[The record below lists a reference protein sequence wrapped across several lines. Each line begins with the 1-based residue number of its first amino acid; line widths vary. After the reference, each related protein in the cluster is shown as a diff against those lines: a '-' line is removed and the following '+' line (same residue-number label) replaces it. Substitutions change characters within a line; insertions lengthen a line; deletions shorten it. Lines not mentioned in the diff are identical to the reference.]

1 MKKYI
6 YAIGMLALS
15 VAMLSGCKKT
25 AEEPVE
31 EPVVTTAVIEEKKGD
46 PSFSNF
52 EAVNLDGEVVNQDIF
67 ADYDLTMINIWGT
80 FCGPCIREMPD
91 LGEIHAEYKDK
102 NFQVVGIVTDV
113 QNNDGS
119 LSEEQ
124 LTTAREIVE
133 KTGANYMHLL
143 PSYDLTMAKLKDVA
157 AIPETIFVDK
167 DGNLV
172 GEAYMG
178 AKNKEDWL
186 KIIDGLLED

>member
-25 AEEPVE
+25 AEEPVD
-31 EPVVTTAVIEEKKGD
+31 EPMVTAAVIEEKKGD

-91 LGEIHAEYKDK
+91 LGEIHSEYKDK

-113 QNNDGS
+113 LNNDGS

-172 GEAYMG
+172 GESYMG
-178 AKNKEDWL
+178 AKSKEDWL
-186 KIIDGLLED
+186 KIIDGLLEN